1 MSLMTTKYERF
12 APIKDAPVSSDIT
25 RIHNLLTVDKG
36 FFIDRELSILL
47 SRSEAFRIL
56 GIPMERGDVG
66 RSTLGDLIT
75 REEIR
80 EWSNLPN
87 GYKIIGDR
95 GISLMSIFEYMIKR
109 DGGIIESPGKF
120 PLDRNQIAL
129 QKDVLSRILAQVP
142 DWQTRVASYEAA

>member
-1 MSLMTTKYERF
+1 MEIRYERF
-12 APIKDAPVSSDIT
+12 AAFRDAPSDSEVMG
-25 RIHNLLTVDKG
+25 IHSLLTANKN
-36 FFIDRELSILL
+36 FFIDRELILL
-47 SRSEAFRIL
+47 LTRPEVSRIL
-56 GIPMERGDVG
+56 GVPIERKDVG
-66 RSTLGDLIT
+66 DSILGDLIT

>member
-1 MSLMTTKYERF
+1 MGIRYERF
-12 APIKDAPVSSDIT
+12 AAFRDAPSDSEVIG
-25 RIHNLLTVDKG
+25 IHSLLTANKD
-36 FFIDRELSILL
+36 FFIDRELILL
-47 SRSEAFRIL
+47 LTHPEVSRIL
-56 GIPMERGDVG
+56 GVSIERKDVG
-66 RSTLGDLIT
+66 DSILGDLIT

-80 EWSNLPN
+80 ECRNLPDR
-87 GYKIIGDR
+87 YKTFGDR